1 MKRTKTLS
9 VIAVLLLIMTV
20 ICGCGNDRHGARTES
35 NDEYIRMMKAYME
48 DKYSASFEVVE
59 SSLPRSGFSGMELNI
74 LVLRDS
80 SGHLTNV
87 RAKYGTPYQF
97 YDDYDNVCAAAEI
110 HSELEV
116 SGEHIAAWKL
126 YANIREF
133 SPESIDI
140 SPENISSVTV
150 LAKVTEPPSL
160 NNLRSLYE
168 IYGQIC
174 DMGYENVYFL
184 TAFVEESSDFDAAV
198 ENYTVYGKSKW
209 SDYNG
214 TFYGY
219 LRVVDVGLSFDEF
232 RYRIEQ

>member
-1 MKRTKTLS
+1 ML
-9 VIAVLLLIMTV
+9 AV
-20 ICGCGNDRHGARTES
+20 CGCGNNGHGARTES
-35 NDEYIRMMKAYME
+35 DDEYIRMMKDYMQ

-59 SSLPRSGFSGMELNI
+59 SNLPRSGFSGMELNI

-110 HSELEV
+110 LSELEV
-116 SGEHIAAWKL
+116 TGEDIAAWKL

-133 SPESIDI
+133 SQESIDI
-140 SPENISSVTV
+140 SPENISSITV
-150 LAKVTEPPSL
+150 LAKVAEPP
-160 NNLRSLYE
+160 NIQNLQSLYE
-168 IYGQIC
+168 IYAQLC

-184 TAFVEESSDFDAAV
+184 TAFVAESRDFDAAV

-209 SDYNG
+209 SDYKG
-214 TFYGY
+214 TFYAY
-219 LRVVDVGLSFDEF
+219 LRTTEAGLSFDAF
-232 RYRIEQ
+232 RYSVEH